1 MISEYV
7 VMVLEKACLMVDRE
21 SPGAV
26 GFGYAGN
33 PDKVAR
39 DLHKWYRRSESNR
52 HGVAPTR
59 F

>member
-1 MISEYV
+1 
-7 VMVLEKACLMVDRE
+7 MVLEKACLMVDRE